1 MVDRERC
8 PERAADCH
16 GAKSG
21 RLSTARN
28 LHFRTRVGARLTVTD
43 RKLLTRKDILRAL
56 ERLSEILQAR
66 GVKADLYVVGGAA
79 MTLAFKARPSTR
91 DVDAVFKRR
100 NEVFKAAAQVA
111 REQGL
116 PDEWLNDASKRFIGR
131 PDRHPLP
138 ILDLPGLR
146 LMAGSPEYLL
156 AMKIL
161 ADRHDRDRQDLRSLI
176 RILKLNSVEEA
187 ERAFYDVYPNDKMAD
202 DTRARLAE
210 IFVQEQA
217 NKHDA

>member
-1 MVDRERC
+1 M
-8 PERAADCH
+8 A
-16 GAKSG
+16 
-21 RLSTARN
+21 T
-28 LHFRTRVGARLTVTD
+28 

-56 ERLSEILQAR
+56 ERLSQILEAR
-66 GVKADLYVVGGAA
+66 GVKADLFVIGGAA
-79 MTLAFKARPSTR
+79 LALAYKARPSTR

-100 NEVFKAAAQVA
+100 NEVFKAAAQVG

-131 PDRHPLP
+131 PDRRPLP

-161 ADRHDRDRQDLRSLI
+161 ADRHDRDRQDLRFLI
-176 RILKLNSVEEA
+176 RKLNLKSVKQA
-187 ERAFYDVYPNDKMAD
+187 ERAFSEVYPDD
-202 DTRARLAE
+202 EISEDTRARLAE
-210 IFVQEQA
+210 IIADEA
-217 NKHDA
+217 TK

>member
-1 MVDRERC
+1 
-8 PERAADCH
+8 
-16 GAKSG
+16 
-21 RLSTARN
+21 
-28 LHFRTRVGARLTVTD
+28 VTPAN
-43 RKLLTRKDILRAL
+43 RKLLARKDILRAL

-79 MTLAFKARPSTR
+79 MALAFKARPSTR

-116 PDEWLNDASKRFIGR
+116 PDEWLNDAAKKFLGR
-131 PDRHPLP
+131 PDRRPLP

-146 LMAGSPEYLL
+146 LMAGSPGYLL

-161 ADRHDRDRQDLRSLI
+161 ADRHERDRQDLRFLI
-176 RILKLNSVEEA
+176 RMLKFRSLAEA
-187 ERAFYDVYPNDKMAD
+187 ERAFHEVYPEGEIPL
-202 DTRARLAE
+202 DTRARLAD
-210 IFVQEQA
+210 IIAQEVA
-217 NKHDA
+217 GGFRTS